1 MQNKNKNKIEAYKH
15 FWPDLNGKCKK
26 GWCLHHI
33 DPSWKHNDRQR
44 YNEWN
49 IDDLIPMKISD
60 HIAYHNHFIDRKGE
74 NNPMYGRSIKDCMS
88 EESYTQH
95 LIHKSISLKKY
106 YETHDGHMKGKHH
119 TLEAKQK
126 MSNSWKKYY
135 ETHDYSDYA
144 QRIEHLKEFWKSEV
158 GMLKR
163 KEIST
168 KYSGENN
175 PMYGRSIKDCMS
187 EEEYKTWR
195 QNIAAANKKSAEK
208 RKKPILQFDK
218 NGNFIREWP
227 SMTDA
232 RNAGYKGHIIDVC
245 HGYRKYAC
253 GYIWRFKL
261 SEKTKTQIEP
271 KLVQ

>member
-1 MQNKNKNKIEAYKH
+1 MTNNNKNKIEAYKH

-26 GWCLHHI
+26 GWCLHHK
-33 DPSWKHNDRQR
+33 DPSWKHNDKQR

-49 IDDLIPMKISD
+49 IDDLIPMKNSD
-60 HIAYHNHFIDRKGE
+60 HTAYHNHFTDRKGE
-74 NNPMYGRSIKDCMS
+74 NNPMYGRSIK
-88 EESYTQH
+88 E
-95 LIHKSISLKKY
+95 
-106 YETHDGHMKGKHH
+106 
-119 TLEAKQK
+119 
-126 MSNSWKKYY
+126 
-135 ETHDYSDYA
+135 
-144 QRIEHLKEFWKSEV
+144 
-158 GMLKR
+158 
-163 KEIST
+163 
-168 KYSGENN
+168 
-175 PMYGRSIKDCMS
+175 CMS

-245 HGYRKYAC
+245 HGSRKYAC

-261 SEKTKTQIEP
+261 NEKTKTEIEP
-271 KLVQ
+271 QAK